1 MIYTLEEEVVVV
13 IGEEG
18 GTFQGVARQEVDP
31 CIQTNHTV
39 EGQQDHPD
47 HTVEGQQAH
56 PNHTVEGQQAHPD
69 NIKVEQLIDMEI

>member
-1 MIYTLEEEVVVV
+1 VVEVL
-13 IGEEG
+13 GEEG

-31 CIQTNHTV
+31 CIHPNHTV
-39 EGQQDHPD
+39 EGQQAHPN